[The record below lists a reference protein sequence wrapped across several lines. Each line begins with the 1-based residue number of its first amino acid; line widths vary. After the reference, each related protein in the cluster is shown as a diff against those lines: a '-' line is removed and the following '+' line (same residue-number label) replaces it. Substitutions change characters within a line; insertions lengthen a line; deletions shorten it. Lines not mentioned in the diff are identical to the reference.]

1 MDRYSPTPK
10 PVAVTISRLLLYDY
24 CCTAVVSRSWLAA
37 VRVEV
42 VVLIVVVSLFL
53 LVCCSTQVRR
63 FVAVAIALLVLL
75 LRSLKYLLPWHPVY
89 DTAVVLVLLIVA
101 CNGGGV
107 GAV

>member
-1 MDRYSPTPK
+1 M
-10 PVAVTISRLLLYDY
+10 
-24 CCTAVVSRSWLAA
+24 
-37 VRVEV
+37 
-42 VVLIVVVSLFL
+42 VLIVVVSLFL